1 MKSMTEFKDAI
12 VNTIAKLYGTACG
25 CGNKQL
31 TKKGKIVI
39 VVAIIITTLIISKI
53 F

>member
-12 VNTIAKLYGTACG
+12 VNIIAKLYGTTCG
-25 CGNKQL
+25 CGTKQL